1 MDIEDE
7 SDYYLKELLI
17 DKNKLFINSNTQN
30 KKEVET
36 NENRNVPIERST
48 FIYQEGNLNIYL
60 LYPEYKFSEEETKK
74 SIKLLVVGPTELR

>member
-48 FIYQEGNLNIYL
+48 FIYQEGNLNIYYIQNTNFQKKKQKNL
-60 LYPEYKFSEEETKK
+60 LNY
-74 SIKLLVVGPTELR
+74 

>member
-36 NENRNVPIERST
+36 NENRNIPIEKST
-48 FIYQEGNLNIYL
+48 FIYQEGNLNIYYIQNTNFQKKKQKNL
-60 LYPEYKFSEEETKK
+60 LNY
-74 SIKLLVVGPTELR
+74 

>member
-17 DKNKLFINSNTQN
+17 DTNKLFINSNTQN

-36 NENRNVPIERST
+36 NENRNIPIEKST
-48 FIYQEGNLNIYL
+48 FIYQEGNLNNY

-74 SIKLLVVGPTELR
+74 SVVGPTELR